1 MTCTSSCSA
10 FASRS
15 NFKSF
20 QGREKSFC
28 RPFCFKLCG
37 REAKTLEASIRRDL
51 HTLAGML
58 KKASG
63 RCANTNPTDTA
74 RYTRSHMLRGFY
86 LHHVYAP
93 ARCQPD
99 GGPLFYLHP
108 GRSPES
114 QAKERQQRQ
123 DDERR
128 QALNAKIP
136 PMPGGKGGMKFR
148 CLGHIFRTHFKPIL
162 GTFGTFCIHN
172 NILFHI
178 VILQS
183 LRLITGRSQ
192 VRPLQGPPDIS
203 GTYRYAVS
211 ASSFGHIFLDTYS
224 IGGKLSIACLFCLS
238 KTYW

>member
-1 MTCTSSCSA
+1 MS
-10 FASRS
+10 
-15 NFKSF
+15 
-20 QGREKSFC
+20 Q
-28 RPFCFKLCG
+28 
-37 REAKTLEASIRRDL
+37 
-51 HTLAGML
+51 H
-58 KKASG
+58 
-63 RCANTNPTDTA
+63 
-74 RYTRSHMLRGFY
+74 
-86 LHHVYAP
+86 
-93 ARCQPD
+93 QPD
-99 GGPLFYLHP
+99 GHGALYALPYVTRFLPTSCLRPRPVPAGRGPLFYLHP

-148 CLGHIFRTHFKPIL
+148 RLGHIFRTHFKPIL

-203 GTYRYAVS
+203 GTYCIAVS

>member
-1 MTCTSSCSA
+1 
-10 FASRS
+10 
-15 NFKSF
+15 
-20 QGREKSFC
+20 
-28 RPFCFKLCG
+28 
-37 REAKTLEASIRRDL
+37 
-51 HTLAGML
+51 
-58 KKASG
+58 
-63 RCANTNPTDTA
+63 
-74 RYTRSHMLRGFY
+74 MLRGFY

-136 PMPGGKGGMKFR
+136 PMPGDKGGMKFR

-192 VRPLQGPPDIS
+192 VRPLQGPPDFS
-203 GTYRYAVS
+203 GTYCIAVS

>member
-1 MTCTSSCSA
+1 M
-10 FASRS
+10 R
-15 NFKSF
+15 
-20 QGREKSFC
+20 Q
-28 RPFCFKLCG
+28 
-37 REAKTLEASIRRDL
+37 
-51 HTLAGML
+51 H
-58 KKASG
+58 
-63 RCANTNPTDTA
+63 
-74 RYTRSHMLRGFY
+74 
-86 LHHVYAP
+86 
-93 ARCQPD
+93 QPD
-99 GGPLFYLHP
+99 GHGALYALPYVTRFVPFHFRPRPVPAGRGPLFYLHP

-192 VRPLQGPPDIS
+192 VRPLQGPPDFS
-203 GTYRYAVS
+203 GGRCRSLPPVPFQERKCS
-211 ASSFGHIFLDTYS
+211 LFQNIFRMEILMEPRRS
-224 IGGKLSIACLFCLS
+224 RVPRPCLFKDCVEVPA
-238 KTYW
+238 

>member
-1 MTCTSSCSA
+1 
-10 FASRS
+10 
-15 NFKSF
+15 
-20 QGREKSFC
+20 
-28 RPFCFKLCG
+28 
-37 REAKTLEASIRRDL
+37 
-51 HTLAGML
+51 
-58 KKASG
+58 
-63 RCANTNPTDTA
+63 
-74 RYTRSHMLRGFY
+74 MLRGFY
-86 LHHVYAP
+86 RFSIFAP
-93 ARCQPD
+93 ALLATGR
-99 GGPLFYLHP
+99 GPSFYLHP

-123 DDERR
+123 DNEASHGGQLLYPCGSMRRVSAWSDRVTDICVQRAGCDGNKKAVRRR

-178 VILQS
+178 FILQS

-192 VRPLQGPPDIS
+192 VRPLQGPPDFS
-203 GTYRYAVS
+203 GTYCIAVS